1 MTTAVQ
7 RRRGTSTEHATF
19 TGLDGEITVNTTT
32 YTAHIHDG
40 ATVGGVPLAKADGS
54 NIVTSSIDINGGTID
69 GTVIGGTT
77 AAAGRFT
84 SITYLPMT

>member
-7 RRRGTSTEHATF
+7 RRRGTSTEHSTF

-32 YTAHIHDG
+32 YTLHIHDG
-40 ATVGGVPLAKADGS
+40 ATVGGVALAKADGS

-69 GTVIGGTT
+69 GTVIGGSS
-77 AAAGRFT
+77 AAAGSFT
-84 SITYLPMT
+84 TLTASRS